1 MAAAM
6 TVSNDWL
13 GASAD
18 NIRITY
24 KQGETTLSAAPTNAG
39 TYTAGITVGEGEG
52 GVTASVEY
60 TIEKADLAAGDFT
73 FTSPTDLTYNGSA
86 RTATV
91 TTTKPGV
98 GTVTVTYLKGKSKLP
113 SPRTQVTTP
122 SGTRSRATA
131 TTATPRLRA
140 SA

>member
-18 NIRITY
+18 NIRITN

-39 TYTAGITVGEGEG
+39 TYTAGITVGEGG
-52 GVTASVEY
+52 GAVTASVEY

-73 FTSPTDLTYNGSA
+73 FTSPQTSPI
-86 RTATV
+86 TAV
-91 TTTKPGV
+91 QRP
-98 GTVTVTYLKGKSKLP
+98 P
-113 SPRTQVTTP
+113 RSPPQSPAWVQ
-122 SGTRSRATA
+122 
-131 TTATPRLRA
+131 
-140 SA
+140 